1 MADTTI
7 KTILSVCATTSSK
20 VKDLVIKDGQL
31 IFVHDNNKIALDF
44 GGKRTFYNQIT
55 ELESEQARTSL
66 LAPITGQYYFVIETA
81 VLWTFQGGWKQLS
94 TPPEEI
100 VFIGTALP
108 ELGVSKTLYVNK
120 DVDNEHISVWD
131 DATSNYVVVAD
142 KTQSIDESDID
153 ALFNQK

>member
-1 MADTTI
+1 MADSIT
-7 KTILSVCATTSSK
+7 KPILSVCATTSSK

-66 LAPITGQYYFVIETA
+66 LAPITGHYYFVIETA
-81 VLWTFQGGWKQLS
+81 VLWTFQGGWKQLT

-100 VFIGTALP
+100 VFIGTEFP
-108 ELGVSKTLYVNK
+108 ELGSAKKLYVNK
-120 DVDNEHISVWD
+120 SNKEISIWD
-131 DATSNYVVVAD
+131 DSASEYVVVAD
-142 KTQSIDESDID
+142 TTQTISEEEISL
-153 ALFNQK
+153 LFLI